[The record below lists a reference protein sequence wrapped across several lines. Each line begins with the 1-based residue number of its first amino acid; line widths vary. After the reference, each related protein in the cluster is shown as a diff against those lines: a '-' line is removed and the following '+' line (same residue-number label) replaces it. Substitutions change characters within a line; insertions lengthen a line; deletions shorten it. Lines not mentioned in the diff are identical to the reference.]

1 MTRELALGSGL
12 AVGGAAYLA
21 MSWYVWRRRAAA
33 GGPSL
38 VVALLGI
45 FLWTACYAVE
55 LSTHSVEAA
64 ELWSGLKYVG
74 VVMVPAALW
83 VFVRQSTTRLPL
95 SRRTLALLCVEPVA
109 VLALLALPQTRHL
122 IHYY

>member
-1 MTRELALGSGL
+1 MTRELALGLGL

-45 FLWTACYAVE
+45 FVWTACYAVE
-55 LSTHSVEAA
+55 LSTHTVAA
-64 ELWSGLKYVG
+64 AQVWSGLKFVG
-74 VVMVPAALW
+74 VVTVPAALW
-83 VFVRQSTTRLPL
+83 AFVRQYTTRRPLPR
-95 SRRTLALLCVEPVA
+95 S
-109 VLALLALPQTRHL
+109 VLAAL
-122 IHYY
+122 